1 MMTVFVCCRNAKSTF
16 VIKNFCWIF
25 YSDPTQKP
33 ECVEMCLILS
43 LCLLYL
49 SFSIFCRS
57 SFLVFVETSFFIF
70 CATEMLFRRVCHW
83 LVPLSTCFF
92 VSKKFFLQFHWQVLL
107 VRTQSYQVNFTASF
121 HPILISNILIGQSKK
136 CTPIRVL

>member
-33 ECVEMCLILS
+33 DCVEMRFNTFSVSTLS
-43 LCLLYL
+43 LFLFL
-49 SFSIFCRS
+49 CRS

-107 VRTQSYQVNFTASF
+107 VRTQSYKVNFTASF

>member
-33 ECVEMCLILS
+33 DCVEMRFNTFSVSTLS
-43 LCLLYL
+43 LFLFL
-49 SFSIFCRS
+49 CRS

-70 CATEMLFRRVCHW
+70 CATEMLFRCVCHW

-121 HPILISNILIGQSKK
+121 HPILISNIGQSKK